1 MQNRRCLLA
10 LSAVLIEFGVW
21 LAWRIA
27 NEDGGSAFVIKASCL
42 AVSFAGIVLI
52 INQWARAAD
61 TPKTPSSGPTQL
73 GVTQKLGVTQNVAQ
87 IDGLISFKSFAALEN
102 MRKSYL
108 NLHTLVLN
116 SPGVPYSS
124 GTRLSATDY

>member
-73 GVTQKLGVTQNVAQ
+73 GVKQNVAQ
-87 IDGLISFKSFAALEN
+87 LDGLISFKSFAALEN